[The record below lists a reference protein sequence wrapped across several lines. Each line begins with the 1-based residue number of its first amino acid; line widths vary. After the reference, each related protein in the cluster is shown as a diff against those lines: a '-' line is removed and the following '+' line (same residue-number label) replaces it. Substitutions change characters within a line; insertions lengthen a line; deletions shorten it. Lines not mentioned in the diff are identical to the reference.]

1 MWRPDNIIIIV
12 DDALT
17 DDPVLTAEIATP
29 VGRLKL
35 MAEVSMG
42 HRTLTVRGLH
52 LHGVGI
58 APNRFGLGALR
69 KLADAVMEEFECDEI
84 VVEGAVRTSGA
95 NPGNAPGFRFVKRS
109 LRP

>member
-1 MWRPDNIIIIV
+1 MWRPDDILIIV

-17 DDPVLTAEIATP
+17 DDPVLTAEIGTP
-29 VGRLKL
+29 MGRLKV

-42 HRTLTVRGLH
+42 YRVMTLHGLH
-52 LHGVGI
+52 LHGLGI
-58 APNRFGLGALR
+58 APNRFGPAALR

-95 NPGNAPGFRFVKRS
+95 NPGNAPGFRFIRRGLRS
-109 LRP
+109 